1 MNLIGVLKLLGITA
15 GITAIVGLCCLAS
28 RELCSPTKRRGEVS
42 KWGNSRTWTYRRER
56 RPPRNQDTMLGTRSN
71 TDTPLRPTRTPE
83 LICRLVN
90 INTITLFQRVL
101 LRRDD

>member
-42 KWGNSRTWTYRRER
+42 KWGNSRTWAYRRER
-56 RPPRNQDTMLGTRSN
+56 RPPQKSRYDAWHAEQYGHAPSSYTNS
-71 TDTPLRPTRTPE
+71 RTHLSTSQHKHYHAVSTSASP
-83 LICRLVN
+83 
-90 INTITLFQRVL
+90 
-101 LRRDD
+101 